1 LTPPKISF
9 SMKKIFYTN
18 VFNLFYEKN
27 FHTIMSDFIQHLQ
40 AHYSTLRKSEK
51 KIADYLQQ
59 HAQERLDFSITE
71 LARRLEVSETTISR
85 FCRVIGLRGFQ
96 DLKLSMAASLSLN
109 GAEGFKNIPP
119 AIHENDA
126 TPEIGRKLSESL
138 AGSLAKTQQS
148 LNVGDMENAIDA
160 IARARQIFVYGIGG
174 SAVIA
179 QAAHHL
185 FTKAGLNCVVYT
197 DGYMQTVSASMLK
210 SKMVALGVSNTGIT
224 KHVVDAA
231 KIAAKKGAATIALT
245 SDRES
250 PLARSCKICL
260 ATPVEYM
267 DTPLYGGA
275 IDAKVCQLYLVDLLY
290 LGVLFKLGNPLKRNL
305 KTTAYALR
313 TYYNPM
319 GVQY

>member
-1 LTPPKISF
+1 MTVRENEPI
-9 SMKKIFYTN
+9 MKKIFHILKL
-18 VFNLFYEKN
+18 FINLEKN
-27 FHTIMSDFIQHLQ
+27 FHNTMSDFIQHLQ
-40 AHYSTLRKSEK
+40 ANYSTLRKSEK

-59 HAQERLDFSITE
+59 HAQQRLDFSITE
-71 LARRLEVSETTISR
+71 LARQLEVSETTVSR
-85 FCRVIGLRGFQ
+85 FCRVIGLRGYQ
-96 DLKLSMAASLSLN
+96 DLKLSMAASLN
-109 GAEGFKNIPP
+109 TVEEFKNIPP
-119 AIHENDA
+119 TIHEGDA

-138 AGSLAKTQQS
+138 AGSIAKTQQS
-148 LNVGDMENAIDA
+148 LNVEDMDNAINA
-160 IARARQIFVYGIGG
+160 IAKARQIYLYGIGG

-210 SKMVALGVSNTGIT
+210 PKTVAVGVSNTGIT
-224 KHVVDAA
+224 KHVVDAV
-231 KIAAKKGAATIALT
+231 KIAAKKGAITISVT
-245 SDRES
+245 SDRDS
-250 PLARSCKICL
+250 ALARASKICL

-305 KTTAYALR
+305 KTTAYALG
-313 TYYNPM
+313 TYYNPIGM
-319 GVQY
+319 QL